1 MRFVR
6 NQVRLNCDLNTA
18 YKSLTNQTKIDQW
31 SNVVPVDIKRENQ
44 NAICWS
50 VNIPMSDEEN
60 ASSEGANLHL
70 LEFNMMSCTESTE
83 YCTEIHLITKFLGDE
98 RDQLNHYS
106 KALLEKLRVHFNKSW
121 VIQDKD
127 LTLSS
132 LKRSR

>member
-6 NQVRLNCDLNTA
+6 NQARLNCDLNTA
-18 YKSLTNQTKIDQW
+18 YKSLTNQAKIDQW
-31 SNVVPVDIKRENQ
+31 SNVVPVDIKSENQ

-50 VNIPMSDEEN
+50 VNIPMSNEEN
-60 ASSEGANLHL
+60 ASSEGANLYL
-70 LEFNMMSCTESTE
+70 IEFNMMSCTESTE
-83 YCTEIHLITKFLGDE
+83 YCTEIHLITRFPGDE
-98 RDQLNHYS
+98 RDQLDHYS

>member
-6 NQVRLNCDLNTA
+6 NQVRLNCDLKTA

-83 YCTEIHLITKFLGDE
+83 YCTEIHLITRFSSDE
-98 RDQLNHYS
+98 KDQLDQYS
-106 KALLEKLRVHFNKSW
+106 KALLEKLRFHFNKSW

>member
-18 YKSLTNQTKIDQW
+18 YRSLTNQVKIEQW
-31 SNVVPVDIKRENQ
+31 LSVVPVDINIENQ
-44 NAICWS
+44 NVICWS
-50 VNIPMSDEEN
+50 VNIPVSNEEN
-60 ASSEGANLHL
+60 TPSEETNLYL

-83 YCTEIHLITKFLGDE
+83 YCTEIHLITRFSSDE
-98 RDQLNHYS
+98 RDLLDQYS
-106 KALLEKLRVHFNKSW
+106 KNLLEKLRFHFNKSW

>member
-18 YKSLTNQTKIDQW
+18 YRSMTNQVKIDQW
-31 SNVVPVDIKRENQ
+31 SSVVPVDINSENQ
-44 NAICWS
+44 NVICWS
-50 VNIPMSDEEN
+50 VNIPMSNDE
-60 ASSEGANLHL
+60 SEKTNLHL
-70 LEFNMMSCTESTE
+70 LEFNIMSCTESTE
-83 YCTEIHLITKFLGDE
+83 YCTEIHLITRFSSDE
-98 RDQLNHYS
+98 KDQLDRYS
-106 KALLEKLRVHFNKSW
+106 KTLLEKLRFHFNKSW